1 MNIRTFEKLTIQQIS
16 NMIDNH
22 IAKQKQFKQKI
33 MKHIKKH
40 QPDQPPSKTELK
52 ELFE

>member
-1 MNIRTFEKLTIQQIS
+1 MNPKAFEALTIQQIS
-16 NMIDNH
+16 KIIDNH
-22 IAKQKQFKQKI
+22 IVKQKQFKQKI

-40 QPDQPPSKTELK
+40 QSDQPPSKSQLN

>member
-22 IAKQKQFKQKI
+22 IAKQKRFKQKI
-33 MKHIKKH
+33 MKHIKK
-40 QPDQPPSKTELK
+40 QPDQHRVRVS
-52 ELFE
+52 